1 MRSPRIRQEFKASQ
15 SNILLVELKISRS
28 TLTLAVLVSVA
39 LVVTA
44 YTASAYWAAASVHEW
59 VGRLWWP
66 STPGGSFYPWPHP
79 PLGIQGMLITQLN
92 ELDSWYYSY
101 VIRSGM
107 LLYSTLL
114 LWALVFWRAWR
125 IMRYAQCGTKID

>member
-1 MRSPRIRQEFKASQ
+1 
-15 SNILLVELKISRS
+15 LVELKISRS

-59 VGRLWWP
+59 EGRLWWP

-79 PLGIQGMLITQLN
+79 PLGIQGMLTHQLN
-92 ELDSWYYSY
+92 ELDLWYYRY
-101 VIRSGM
+101 VINSGV
-107 LLYSTLL
+107 LLYVTLL
-114 LWALVFWRAWR
+114 LWALVAWRAWR
-125 IMRYAQCGTKID
+125 IMKYTRRSSALS